1 MTLFISEYLPKKENE
16 LYILKAYSMKQRIYL
31 SLAHM
36 GGREQEF
43 IKEAFDTN
51 WVVPLGPNVNAFEQ
65 ELAAYVGQDRHVV
78 ALSAGTA
85 AIHLGLVQLGV
96 KAGDEVICQSFTFAA
111 SANPV
116 TYLGATPVFVDSEK
130 DTWNMA
136 PEFLEKAIL
145 DRKEK
150 TGKFPKA
157 IIPVHLYGMPA
168 KLDEIRTI
176 AQKYGIPLLED
187 AAEALGSEYKG
198 RKCGTFG
205 EFGALSFN
213 GNKIIT
219 TSGGGA
225 LICRTEEEAKHT
237 MFYATQARENRPY
250 YHHEHVGYNYRMSNI
265 CAGIGRGQML
275 VLQKH
280 VERRRAIHQL
290 YTELL
295 EGIAGIEVKQ
305 APHQDFNS
313 NYWLTCITVDPTLAG
328 VTADE
333 IRIYLEQENIESRL
347 LWKPMHLQPV
357 FSENPFYGDGTAET
371 IFNQGLCLPSGSMLE
386 DKDIHMVVSK
396 IKEKLKA

>member
-225 LICRTEEEAKHT
+225 LICRTEEEAKQT

-357 FSENPFYGDGTAET
+357 FSENPFYGDGTAEI